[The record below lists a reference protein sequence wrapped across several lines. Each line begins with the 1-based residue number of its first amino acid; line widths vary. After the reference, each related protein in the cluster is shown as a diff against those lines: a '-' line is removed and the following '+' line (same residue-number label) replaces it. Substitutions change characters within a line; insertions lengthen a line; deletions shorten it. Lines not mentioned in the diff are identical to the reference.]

1 MRPQSLAAPFLLS
14 LCLLAG
20 GCSQSFFRQ
29 SISESLQPAT
39 PEQIAAELQPQALRD
54 DLDALVRLHDDAC
67 PDPYLRTKRETI
79 LATRDR
85 LKASITAPMHRRE
98 FLPLVM
104 EMQAAYGVDHIVQY
118 PPQEDLLA
126 YVDSGG
132 LLLPFRAAPERD
144 ELAVVAVSACETH
157 LEPGDRIVTVGGAPA
172 AALISRLRSFV
183 PGESERFQNERIRE
197 SFRAF
202 AWAAGV
208 TLPIDVQVRAAD
220 GSLRSY
226 MLKGAG
232 RDARKDERVSSA
244 VAVAA
249 AANASAAATGEV
261 LVDEPPFRCTI
272 VDHDIALL
280 SFPTMS
286 ASFSA
291 QWDAFLDHAITAA
304 NARHCA
310 GLVVDIQRNGGGD
323 SSLGDAL
330 LSHLTDKPYRMAC
343 GSVWRRSEAGYESFA
358 MCVKPFWRWLLP
370 LALPS
375 FMPEYANLKNG
386 EDCTGTA
393 EPESQPMRSPTFT
406 GPTCLLI
413 GEGTFSSAMMLAD
426 AARTYDLM
434 TTVGTPTGG
443 IPTSLGELGFFEL
456 PNSRIRVQFC
466 QKKFIRASGDLTD
479 GGPVVPHITV
489 PAAEDVDAPLMKA
502 IEEIRRRRT
511 PAAIAS

>member
-1 MRPQSLAAPFLLS
+1 MRPRSLAAPFLLS

-29 SISESLQPAT
+29 SISEALQPAT
-39 PEQIAAELQPQALRD
+39 PEQVAAVHQPQALRD
-54 DLDALVRLHDDAC
+54 DLDALVKLHDDAC
-67 PDPYLRTKRETI
+67 PDPYLRTRWDTI

-132 LLLPFRAAPERD
+132 LLLPFRAALERD
-144 ELAVVAVSACETH
+144 ELAVFAVSACETQ

-172 AALISRLRSFV
+172 AALIGRLRSLV

-220 GSLRSY
+220 GSLRSIT
-226 MLKGAG
+226 LQGAG
-232 RDARKDERVSSA
+232 RDARRDERVST
-244 VAVAA
+244 AVAA
-249 AANASAAATGEV
+249 SVQASAAATGEM

-272 VDHDIALL
+272 VDHDIALID
-280 SFPTMS
+280 FPTMS
-286 ASFSA
+286 GSLGG
-291 QWDAFLDHAITAA
+291 QWDTFLDHAITAA

-310 GLVVDIQRNGGGD
+310 GLIVDIRRNGGGD
-323 SSLGDAL
+323 SSLGNAL
-330 LSHLTDKPYRMAC
+330 LSHLTSKPYRMA
-343 GSVWRRSEAGYESFA
+343 GGMIWRRSEAGYESFA

-370 LALPS
+370 VALPIV
-375 FMPEYANLKNG
+375 MPEYAHLANG
-386 EDCTGTA
+386 ENYTGPS
-393 EPESQPMRSPTFT
+393 EPESEPMRSPSFT

-413 GEGTFSSAMMLAD
+413 GESTFSSAMMLAD

-466 QKKFIRASGDLTD
+466 QKKFIRASGDLAD

-489 PAAEDVDAPLMKA
+489 PAVEGVDAPLMKA
-502 IEEIRRRRT
+502 IEEIRRRGT